1 MRIGLVV
8 VFFLAASLAAQDRVI
23 DSNANAW
30 VMYFGDHPVG
40 EKWGVHLEGQWRRH
54 NPFSDWQQLLL
65 RPGVNYELSDA
76 VTLTGGYAFIDTHRY
91 GDFPAAAR
99 FPEHRMFQQAVVRH
113 DAGDRL
119 DLSHRYRL
127 EQRFIGSAAT
137 QTAGSP
143 EGRNWRYE
151 NCFRSMLR
159 GTIPLRRGSDW
170 YAALYD
176 EIFVNFGRN
185 VAANVF
191 DQNRAYA
198 APGRKAGSWGRIEV
212 GYMHQLVQQRSGR
225 VLESNHTVQIAW
237 FSTSPLR

>member
-1 MRIGLVV
+1 LRRAPASGPLRDRLDILLECALGLSSSSFSPLRWRHRIVSSIPTRTP
-8 VFFLAASLAAQDRVI
+8 A
-23 DSNANAW
+23 
-30 VMYFGDHPVG
+30 
-40 EKWGVHLEGQWRRH
+40 
-54 NPFSDWQQLLL
+54 
-65 RPGVNYELSDA
+65 
-76 VTLTGGYAFIDTHRY
+76 
-91 GDFPAAAR
+91 AAAR
-99 FPEHRMFQQAVVRH
+99 FSEHRMFQQAVVRH
-113 DAGDRL
+113 RVGDRL